1 MHLSILVV
9 CQRILL
15 QPFGHHFI
23 GDDNSLFRF
32 RLHNEFQYIKQL
44 AGIPTGEAQHSCG
57 FFQFNLT
64 FFQYRVCTNG
74 TFQKFQQIF
83 FLQRFQHIKLA
94 AGQERTNHFER
105 RVLRGGTDECHRTVF
120 HCSQQ
125 RVLLRLAK
133 PMNFIDKQNR
143 AGLGEKS
150 VALGT
155 VYHFADIFHA
165 GSHCT

>member
-1 MHLSILVV
+1 MIDLILIDAHCAADGQTAASGKLRHISKLRICYGTLVSSRDTAEDGSCSRKLYVGHRHAALDGALVQSADCAHLV
-9 CQRILL
+9 
-15 QPFGHHFI
+15 F
-23 GDDNSLFRF
+23 
-32 RLHNEFQYIKQL
+32 
-44 AGIPTGEAQHSCG
+44 
-57 FFQFNLT
+57 
-64 FFQYRVCTNG
+64 
-74 TFQKFQQIF
+74 
-83 FLQRFQHIKLA
+83 A
-94 AGQERTNHFER
+94 AA
-105 RVLRGGTDECHRTVF
+105 DECHRTVF